1 MKKSQ
6 RLSPVI
12 KVAKDREQ
20 KAAKA
25 MGESRRT
32 LERHRNKLAELLVY
46 QQEYVQRYVDAGRSG
61 IAISRLNEYRDFLC
75 RLNEAIASQK
85 EVIRSRQSDLEK
97 KDLAWRQTRVTHKS
111 VDKILSRIR
120 ARERNATDSR
130 EQAASDDR
138 AQHIKSG
145 KD

>member
-1 MKKSQ
+1 MKRSQ
-6 RLSPVI
+6 RLNPVI
-12 KVAKDREQ
+12 KVAKDAEQ

-32 LERHRNKLAELLVY
+32 LERHQIKLTELLAY

-61 IAISRLNEYRDFLC
+61 IAINRMNEYREFLC

-85 EVIRSRQSDLEK
+85 QVVRSRQSDLDK
-97 KDLAWRQTRVTHKS
+97 KDHAWRQTRVTHKS
-111 VDKILSRIR
+111 VDKIVSRHRIR
-120 ARERNATDSR
+120 ERYAEDSR

-138 AQHIKSG
+138 AQHIKVG
-145 KD
+145 ED